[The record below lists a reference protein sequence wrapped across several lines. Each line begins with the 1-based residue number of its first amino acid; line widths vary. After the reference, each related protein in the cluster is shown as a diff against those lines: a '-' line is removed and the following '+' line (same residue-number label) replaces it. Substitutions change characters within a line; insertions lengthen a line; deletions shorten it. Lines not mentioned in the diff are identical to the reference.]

1 MMCSVVSF
9 QSNCTGS
16 SPDYAKVIKV
26 SSTALSAKWL
36 LEGEN
41 HTGYI
46 IPVPYG
52 CKDTISKP
60 ERKIFLVSLGN
71 SQHHLEGITVYLA
84 F

>member
-1 MMCSVVSF
+1 MVYF
-9 QSNCTGS
+9 QSNCTGF
-16 SPDYAKVIKV
+16 SPDYTKVIEV

-52 CKDTISKP
+52 SEDTISKP
-60 ERKIFLVSLGN
+60 ERKMF
-71 SQHHLEGITVYLA
+71 
-84 F
+84 